1 MEKKSA
7 FASKRKK
14 DKTKKKE
21 KDKTDIIFKKSKKKI
36 VMRKDVKNLQTI
48 KLIDGLYRISKDKNK
63 DIYSVIAMCLETPA
77 RKNKAVNLSKLQKLS
92 YILDGDV
99 IVIPGKLLGFG
110 DLNKNITIYANGFS
124 KSVVAKYKNIKPLSS
139 LLKDDVDYKKI
150 KIIK

>member
-1 MEKKSA
+1 
-7 FASKRKK
+7 
-14 DKTKKKE
+14 
-21 KDKTDIIFKKSKKKI
+21 
-36 VMRKDVKNLQTI
+36 MRKDVKNIQTT

-63 DIYSVIAMCLETPA
+63 DIYSAIAMCLETPA

-110 DLNKNITIYANGFS
+110 DLDKKITIYANGFS

-139 LLKDDVDYKKI
+139 LLKEDVDYKKI